1 MKAASLDTNVI
12 IHFYRANLQNIL
24 FDFFEEGVFL
34 YEQIRNIELE
44 NHGQDILSQVDADI
58 AVGKLQLYTDEKLKS
73 QCIYKIFE
81 HNVRENR
88 WLYGAEDLGEVY
100 AISLAQTIGTYSLV
114 TDDIKQGGPYMS
126 LLQLDYDIMPFT
138 FADVLIL
145 RYLLEDADEFQ
156 TVDDFCSINK
166 ASDLK
171 WSFKSQIA
179 KFIRRFWYDSYREEE
194 KQWMQKLVAE
204 HGIKVKHKFAE
215 LNKAA

>member
-81 HNVRENR
+81 HNVREN
-88 WLYGAEDLGEVY
+88 
-100 AISLAQTIGTYSLV
+100 
-114 TDDIKQGGPYMS
+114 
-126 LLQLDYDIMPFT
+126 LLWMIFVP
-138 FADVLIL
+138 LIRL
-145 RYLLEDADEFQ
+145 P
-156 TVDDFCSINK
+156 I
-166 ASDLK
+166 
-171 WSFKSQIA
+171 
-179 KFIRRFWYDSYREEE
+179 
-194 KQWMQKLVAE
+194 
-204 HGIKVKHKFAE
+204 
-215 LNKAA
+215 